1 MATSTEYFGYDFY
14 NLGPLTTTFTAP
26 SSCATVNTDHV
37 KFFNTSAPYMY
48 HTGRANCDH
57 WTEGDCSPS
66 GSVIDSIVADIR
78 LGTTTPA
85 NSLFYHSPGIAC
97 PSGWDTVGLMAKS
110 NGTLSVSGFM
120 TETFK
125 DYELYS
131 TYFPTS
137 PPNQPRHIL
146 YTEVWGMV
154 LKSSETIAFC
164 GPTSGYDINPDGRFI
179 STIGNYSD
187 YDYKIW
193 CYTGIMYTGKGGEFT
208 VVSTVPGITYE
219 PGLLSWVQP
228 SDATRFTESFAI
240 TGSEATSVGSDFAVV
255 TMVSVIPL
263 IFQQSDLGTA
273 ATSGTST
280 EEPGVEKTS
289 NDNDAES
296 KGSTLSVRRL
306 VPGLAAFVSMLATA
320 GLLAPWG

>member
-1 MATSTEYFGYDFY
+1 MATSTQYFGYDFY

-37 KFFNTSAPYMY
+37 KFFNTSAALMY

-78 LGTTTPA
+78 RGTTTPA
-85 NSLFYHSPGIAC
+85 NSLFYYSPGIAC

-110 NGTLSVSGFM
+110 NGTLSVSGFL
-120 TETFK
+120 TETLK

-131 TYFPTS
+131 TYYPTS
-137 PPNQPRHIL
+137 PPNQPRHIQ
-146 YTEVWGMV
+146 YTEVWGGI

-164 GPTSGYDINPDGRFI
+164 GPT
-179 STIGNYSD
+179 
-187 YDYKIW
+187 
-193 CYTGIMYTGKGGEFT
+193 GEFT

-228 SDATRFTESFAI
+228 SDATRFTESFAV
-240 TGSEATSVGSDFAVV
+240 TGSEAMSIGSDFAVV

-273 ATSGTST
+273 ATTGTTT
-280 EEPGVEKTS
+280 EEPGVERTS
-289 NDNDAES
+289 DDNDAES
-296 KGSTLSVRRL
+296 KGFTLSVRGL
-306 VPGLAAFVSMLATA
+306 VPGLAAFAVMLASA